1 MHTPRVLR
9 LVEQAG
15 DLFLFFTHVLRSCLS
30 PSAHRGQWASQVV
43 LMGVASIPL
52 IVITGLFTGMVLAVQ
67 TYTQLHKLG
76 AETLTGPIVGVGIV
90 SELGPVL
97 AALMLS
103 SRVGGAMAAELG
115 TMKVTEQIDALR
127 VFGTDPVRHLV
138 VPRFLACLLVAPLLT
153 LLGDVVGVGGGHAIC
168 TKVYHIDPYYYMEK
182 TREFLTNFHL
192 VTGMVKSVTFGA
204 IISVCC
210 CWRGLITSGGAENVG
225 RATTQA
231 NVLSAIGIL
240 VSNFFLTVLMH
251 SLRERFFL

>member
-1 MHTPRVLR
+1 MPAPRVLR

-15 DLFLFFTHVLRSCLS
+15 DVFMFFMQVLSRCHSG
-30 PSAHRGQWASQVV
+30 SAHRGQWTFQVV
-43 LMGVASIPL
+43 SMGISSLPL
-52 IVITGLFTGMVLAVQ
+52 IVITGLFTGLVLAVQ
-67 TYTQLHKLG
+67 TFTQLHKLG

-127 VFGTDPVRHLV
+127 VFGTDPIRHLV
-138 VPRFLACLLVAPLLT
+138 VPRFLACLVISPLLT
-153 LLGDVVGVGGGHAIC
+153 LFADVIGVAGGYAIC
-168 TKVYHIDPYYYMEK
+168 TGVYHIDPYYYMEK

-192 VTGMVKSVTFGA
+192 VTGMVKSVVFGG
-204 IISVCC
+204 IISICC

-231 NVLSAIGIL
+231 NVLSAVGIL
-240 VSNFFLTVLMH
+240 MANFFLTVFMQT
-251 SLRERFFL
+251 LRWRLFS